1 MERERPPVAQA
12 DHDAQIEELRR
23 QNAKLQAQLM
33 AMQQLALAPREPMNL
48 TRRRWVGRSIQLM
61 LALFGMAAGAA
72 YVKYSDATVA
82 RDVRSGIRDGM
93 RETVRP

>member
-33 AMQQLALAPREPMNL
+33 AMQQLALAPREPMTL

-61 LALFGMAAGAA
+61 LVLFGMAAGAA
-72 YVKYSDATVA
+72 YVKYSDADFVRGA
-82 RDVRSGIRDGM
+82 RDGFYDAGRR
-93 RETVRP
+93 